1 MPNSIK
7 QINQEKTTIK
17 MATICIED
25 LEVYTTIGINP
36 DELDTPQVLFITIS
50 FDVDIARVSQ
60 TDRITDTVDYD
71 ELSKTV
77 ITISKESKAK
87 LLEVLVVELNHK
99 LTQVYPIKNLDLTIK
114 KPAALNN
121 AKYVYIQ
128 LKK

>member
-1 MPNSIK
+1 
-7 QINQEKTTIK
+7 